1 MRTTGCGGR
10 RVSGLASATAALA
23 PFAQQVKHVDG
34 QEPALPAIS
43 DRKPDGP
50 VRPDHLGAAADLRR
64 RARLRPAIVPL
75 ISAPR

>member
-1 MRTTGCGGR
+1 MRTTRSGGR

-43 DRKPDGP
+43 DRARGHQEPALQQAASLDEQFGVGA
-50 VRPDHLGAAADLRR
+50 VRQVL
-64 RARLRPAIVPL
+64 V
-75 ISAPR
+75 